1 MFVTEPSNLIT
12 IMICSIR
19 KVGVHNKRILEKA
32 AYDASIGSKEPYKHH
47 DVINMATRNAGRYG
61 TVTADMSYFLI
72 LLSRT
77 NSVLFYLKLH

>member
-1 MFVTEPSNLIT
+1 
-12 IMICSIR
+12 MICSIR

-47 DVINMATRNAGRYG
+47 DVINMATRNAGKYG